1 LTRLLGI
8 SAVILVCLVA
18 GAAFGRYV
26 LTLPPEKIIVRERV
40 PQKKASET
48 VFLKW
53 KMASSFPAELPQ
65 FGTLG
70 KRFTEQLQ
78 RVSNGGIR
86 IAFEAPGKVVPAV
99 QCLNAVVQGKVQ
111 ACWSTPGFWARKER
125 ALLLFSG
132 FPFGFNARE
141 YLAWYYHA
149 GGKELLDEI
158 YARHHLKAV
167 VCGVT
172 TAEAGGWFRKEI
184 NTPDDFK
191 NLRLRFF
198 GLGARVVERL
208 GAKTFRL
215 RGDKMIEA
223 LKTGKIDGLEYS
235 TPVID
240 VSAGFHDITKNF
252 YLPGWQKPAALLV
265 FLVKRDTWTSLP
277 AATRALIE
285 TTCGDTLR
293 AGLARGEARQPAA
306 LREIKAKGATI
317 HRWSPE
323 ILAALSKAW
332 QQVAKEESEADPTF
346 RKVWQS
352 MTAFKSAYAE
362 WKRDSRMP

>member
-1 LTRLLGI
+1 MTRLLGI
-8 SAVILVCLVA
+8 SAVIIVCLVA

-26 LTLPPEKIIVRERV
+26 LTLPPEKIIVRERI

-78 RVSNGGIR
+78 RASNGGIR
-86 IAFEAPGKVVPAV
+86 ISFEAPGKAIPAD
-99 QCLNAVVQGKVQ
+99 QCFNAVVEGKVQ
-111 ACWSTPGFWARKER
+111 ACWSTPGYWSKKER
-125 ALLLFSG
+125 ALLLYSG
-132 FPFGFNARE
+132 VPFGPDARE
-141 YLAWYYHA
+141 YLAWFFHA

-158 YARHHLKAV
+158 YARHGLKSV

-172 TAEAGGWFRKEI
+172 TAEGGGWLRKEVT
-184 NTPDDFK
+184 TPEDFK
-191 NLRLRFF
+191 GLKLRFF

-215 RGDKMIEA
+215 QGDKMIEA

-240 VSAGFHDITKNF
+240 VSTGFHDITKHF
-252 YLPGWQKPAALLV
+252 YLPGWQKPAALLE
-265 FLVKRDTWTSLP
+265 FLVKTETWNELP

-285 TTCGDTLR
+285 TTCGDTMR

-323 ILAALSKAW
+323 ILAALRKAW
-332 QQVAKEESEADPTF
+332 DEVAKEESEADPTF

-352 MTAFKSAYAE
+352 MKAFKGAYAE